1 MCEHRINDKFRVK
14 NIINRMFFI
23 HQSSNDYR
31 SQPAAISEIG
41 VNISSELEESIDD
54 LVKRYR
60 VIRMI

>member
-1 MCEHRINDKFRVK
+1 
-14 NIINRMFFI
+14 MFFI